1 MLFQRLVNTTGK
13 MKAETIR
20 RDGMEKVLKDLCVE
34 IASGDIGTERFNRLW
49 IESGI
54 PLEGFE
60 FEIANLILV
69 KAQDTL
75 PEEVKYERTMH

>member
-1 MLFQRLVNTTGK
+1 
-13 MKAETIR
+13 
-20 RDGMEKVLKDLCVE
+20 MEKVLKELCVE

-60 FEIANLILV
+60 FEVANLILA
-69 KAQDTL
+69 KATDSL
-75 PEEVKYERTMH
+75 WEDGPYPRTMH

>member
-1 MLFQRLVNTTGK
+1 
-13 MKAETIR
+13 
-20 RDGMEKVLKDLCVE
+20 MEKVLKELCVE

-60 FEIANLILV
+60 FEVANLILA

-75 PEEVKYERTMH
+75 PQEVKNERTMH

>member
-1 MLFQRLVNTTGK
+1 
-13 MKAETIR
+13 
-20 RDGMEKVLKDLCVE
+20 MEKVLKALCVE

-60 FEIANLILV
+60 FEVANFILA
-69 KAQDTL
+69 KAGDTFWEDEL
-75 PEEVKYERTMH
+75 QTRTKH